1 MTNIKDRAVAPKS
14 SRLAGKRLAFGVSG
28 GIGAVEVVKIIREL
42 RRHGAEVFPFMTP
55 SVSKFITALSLEW
68 AAGRKPVQ
76 DADAP
81 VEYLED
87 FDAMVVAP
95 ATLNTIVK
103 AALGIT
109 DNVVALTLA
118 GCFGAKRPVVIY
130 PTMNEKLFAHPRYEP
145 SLKVLRE
152 WGAKISEPSP
162 EEGRLKMPTAERV
175 AEEVIG
181 LWR

>member
-1 MTNIKDRAVAPKS
+1 MTTIKDRAVASKS
-14 SRLAGKRLAFGVSG
+14 TRLAGKRLAFGVTG

-42 RRHGAEVFPFMTP
+42 RRHGAEVFPFLTP
-55 SVSKFITALSLEW
+55 SVEKFVTSLSLEW
-68 AAGRKPVQ
+68 AAGRKPIR

-103 AALGIT
+103 SALGIT

-118 GCFGAKRPVVIY
+118 GCFGSKKPVLLY
-130 PTMNEKLFAHPRYEP
+130 PTMNEKLFNHPRYEP
-145 SLKVLRE
+145 SIKVLRE
-152 WGAKISEPSP
+152 WGAKVSELPEEEGRRKMPSP
-162 EEGRLKMPTAERV
+162 EQV
-175 AEEVIG
+175 AEEVMG
-181 LWR
+181 FFK